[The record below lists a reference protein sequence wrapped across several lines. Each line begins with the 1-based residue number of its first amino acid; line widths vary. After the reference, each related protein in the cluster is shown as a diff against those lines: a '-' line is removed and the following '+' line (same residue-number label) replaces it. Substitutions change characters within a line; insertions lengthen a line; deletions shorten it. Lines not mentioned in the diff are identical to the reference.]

1 MRSFQLDG
9 EVAQTLKELAEYEQR
24 SVDDMA
30 SELLSSAIDQRYK
43 AKGSL
48 HHWRSL
54 SPREQQVVALNCLG
68 YTNRQI
74 AASLSISPETV
85 KTHLQNA
92 VIKFG
97 VQSKDDFRQIL
108 DGWDFSGWDIPP
120 SG

>member
-1 MRSFQLDG
+1 MRSFQLDD

-24 SVDDMA
+24 PVDDMA
-30 SELLSSAIDQRYK
+30 SELLSFALAHRHK
-43 AKGSL
+43 AKESL
-48 HHWRSL
+48 QHWRSL

-85 KTHLQNA
+85 KTHIQNA
-92 VIKFG
+92 MLKFG
-97 VQSKDDFRQIL
+97 VRSKADIRQIL
-108 DGWDFSGWDIPP
+108 DGWNFSDWDIPP